1 MTRNGLGPVTVRVQ
15 STDYCTEEGGW
26 WFSTVCHIAA
36 TIKMTV
42 LVRDAV
48 IVLTLRPF
56 ASVQR
61 KRSTQRSRLTFH
73 GLLRHCRVHVN
84 VTRDHIR
91 IRYPLQ
97 VSRQV
102 ALSQWLPERRTTGPR
117 SSGHVV
123 GPAVAVVLFFLREW
137 LSSCLPV
144 VAAAVRKT
152 RGRDVSVSRNT
163 GCSREQIGSVFF
175 YFDVTNF
182 FFQIWYFLIES

>member
-1 MTRNGLGPVTVRVQ
+1 LPAKSNRRHLCLAIRAHPTRIGPVYDAKRIGP
-15 STDYCTEEGGW
+15 SDSAGTEYRLLYRGRR
-26 WFSTVCHIAA
+26 VCHIAA

-123 GPAVAVVLFFLREW
+123 GPAVAVVLFFFAGVAVVLFAGCG
-137 LSSCLPV
+137 SCSAENERP
-144 VAAAVRKT
+144 
-152 RGRDVSVSRNT
+152 
-163 GCSREQIGSVFF
+163 
-175 YFDVTNF
+175 
-182 FFQIWYFLIES
+182 